1 MKIDLRASPIVLAT
15 LLLAA
20 AGAAQDQP
28 VIAAAQSPAVPA
40 PGVPTEGL
48 APIPGHPP
56 ITMSGRLKSVDT
68 RIGAI
73 TFEDGR
79 TAVLSRDSEVLVPSS
94 VERVQPGIP
103 IVIRNAL
110 PVGVPSRS
118 GAAGADAAGAASAGK
133 GQRMG
138 TVESVDES
146 DQVVQLTDGTA
157 VRVPPST
164 QVRRGIAGPAIVLA
178 DLQPGD
184 ELVIV
189 TADDASTAGRT
200 ESAPSASPGASTSPS
215 PRVPSEVMVFTPA
228 LIP

>member
-20 AGAAQDQP
+20 AGAGQDQP
-28 VIAAAQSPAVPA
+28 VTAAAQSPTVPA
-40 PGVPTEGL
+40 PGAPTEGL

-56 ITMSGRLKSVDT
+56 VTMSGRLKSVDT

-118 GAAGADAAGAASAGK
+118 GAAGPGVAGAASADK
-133 GQRMG
+133 SQRMA
-138 TVESVDES
+138 TVDSVDES

-157 VRVPPST
+157 VRIPPST
-164 QVRRGIAGPAIVLA
+164 PMHRGIAGPSIALA

-189 TADDASTAGRT
+189 TADDATTTKPT